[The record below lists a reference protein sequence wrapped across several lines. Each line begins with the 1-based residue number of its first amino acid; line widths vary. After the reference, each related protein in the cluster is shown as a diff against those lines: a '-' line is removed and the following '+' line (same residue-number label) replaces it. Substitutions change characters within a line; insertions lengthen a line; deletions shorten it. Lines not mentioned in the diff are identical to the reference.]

1 MPVRMEPP
9 AHIHSGET
17 HVKPVQ
23 VGIVGCGEISG
34 SYLKNLTGMLS
45 EVVQAAAC
53 SDLIAERAQ
62 KRAAEFGIPKVCT
75 TEDLLADPEIEI
87 VVNLTMPAQH
97 HEVSMAALAAG
108 KHVFCE
114 KPLSMNRQL
123 GREMIDAAAR
133 RGLLFAGAP
142 DTFLGEG
149 LQACRRLI
157 DEGAIGT
164 PITAQALLA
173 AGHGSERY
181 YNVFTGPMLDMGPY
195 YLTAMVSLLG
205 PVRRVTGSAQ
215 TPFAE
220 KPYPSDSPDYGKTYR
235 VTRPGNIS
243 GVLDFAAGCVGAI
256 TTTAEVPGYHP
267 RLEIYGSE
275 GTLVTNDP
283 NAYTGTVTLVP
294 GKGEPRE
301 IHLPEGFPAW
311 GRGLGVAE
319 MAQAIKARR
328 SPRASGDLM
337 YHVLDIMHAVHDAST
352 QEHHLHLESGCP
364 RPAPFGLS
372 SLLGRTQ

>member
-1 MPVRMEPP
+1 M
-9 AHIHSGET
+9 
-17 HVKPVQ
+17 KPVK

-45 EVVQAAAC
+45 SVVQVAAC
-53 SDLIAERAQ
+53 SDLIPERAQ
-62 KRAAEFGIPKVCT
+62 KRAAEFGVPKVST
-75 TEDLLADPEIEI
+75 TEELIADPQIEI

-97 HEVSMAALAAG
+97 HEVTMAALEAG
-108 KHVFCE
+108 KHVFGE
-114 KPLSMNRQL
+114 KPLSVNREL
-123 GREMIDAAAR
+123 GKEMLDAAAR
-133 RGLLFAGAP
+133 RGLLLAGAP
-142 DTFLGEG
+142 DTFLGAG

-181 YNVFTGPMLDMGPY
+181 YNVFTGPMFDMGPY

-215 TPFAE
+215 TPFPE
-220 KPYPSDSPDYGKTYR
+220 KPYPPDSPDHGKTFR

-243 GVLDFAAGCVGAI
+243 GVLDFAAGCVGVI

-275 GTLVTNDP
+275 GILVTDDP
-283 NAYTGTVTLVP
+283 NAYTGEVTLQP
-294 GKGEPRE
+294 SHGEPRQVP
-301 IHLPEGFPAW
+301 LPEGFPAW

-319 MAQAIKARR
+319 LAQAIRAGR
-328 SPRASGDLM
+328 SPRPSGDLM
-337 YHVLDIMHAVHDAST
+337 YHVLDIMHAIHDASK
-352 QEHHLHLESGCP
+352 QGRHLPLDSGCP
-364 RPAPFGLS
+364 RPGPFQLTD
-372 SLLGRTQ
+372 LLGSTS